1 MRIKCSKL
9 MAGILAGV
17 LGNAAALAHPGH
29 SPADL
34 SAELSQP
41 FAGPDHF
48 LAFTALAATL
58 LIALRL
64 VLRSQAARREQVRN
78 FRRK

>member
-17 LGNAAALAHPGH
+17 VGNAAALAHPGH

-41 FAGPDHF
+41 LAGPDHLF
-48 LAFTALAATL
+48 AFTALATTL
-58 LIALRL
+58 LIAFRFVLKSSL
-64 VLRSQAARREQVRN
+64 VRKEQVRN
-78 FRRK
+78 VGRK